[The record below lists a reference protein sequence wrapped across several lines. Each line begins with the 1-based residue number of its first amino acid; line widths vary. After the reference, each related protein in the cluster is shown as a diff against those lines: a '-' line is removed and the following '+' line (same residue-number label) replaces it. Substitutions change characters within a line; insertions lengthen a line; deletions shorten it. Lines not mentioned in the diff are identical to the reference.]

1 MGALRE
7 WIQRLSGTLRTARRD
22 ADLEEEL
29 RFHLE
34 MAAADAERRG
44 RSAEEA
50 SRVARVRSGGIAP
63 SIDALRDQRGW
74 PWLNALKLDAIF
86 GMRHLNKHRTLTA
99 AAVLSLGLTIGA
111 TSSAFRLVD
120 AVLLRDLPVAD
131 PDRLFYVTA
140 VMADSQNRLQEV
152 HGYFDYPTFQ
162 RYSRAV
168 GRGGDVL
175 LLGVTARQEVIPSGR
190 TEPEPVYRQYVSGN
204 VFASFGLQPSLGRL
218 IGPSDDVTPGG
229 HPVAVLSHEYWTRRF
244 GRDPA
249 AIGTTFRLGAQCT
262 KWWAWLRRVSRA
274 RNQGGSV
281 RESVL

>member
-1 MGALRE
+1 
-7 WIQRLSGTLRTARRD
+7 
-22 ADLEEEL
+22 
-29 RFHLE
+29 
-34 MAAADAERRG
+34 
-44 RSAEEA
+44 
-50 SRVARVRSGGIAP
+50 
-63 SIDALRDQRGW
+63 
-74 PWLNALKLDAIF
+74 
-86 GMRHLNKHRTLTA
+86 
-99 AAVLSLGLTIGA
+99 
-111 TSSAFRLVD
+111 
-120 AVLLRDLPVAD
+120 
-131 PDRLFYVTA
+131 
-140 VMADSQNRLQEV
+140 MADSQNRLQEV
-152 HGYFDYPTFQ
+152 HDYFDYPTFQ

-190 TEPEPVYRQYVSGN
+190 TEPERVYRQYVSGN

-218 IGPSDDVTPGG
+218 IGPSDDDTGW